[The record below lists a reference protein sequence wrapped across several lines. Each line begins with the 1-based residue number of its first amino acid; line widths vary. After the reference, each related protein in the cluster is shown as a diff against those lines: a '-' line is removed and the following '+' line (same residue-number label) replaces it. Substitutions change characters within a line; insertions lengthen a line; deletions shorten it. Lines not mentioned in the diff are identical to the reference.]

1 MSDEQNGTEREE
13 SSSKVTRL
21 PVSDPRGSMIANRMV
36 WIQLPEPY
44 DNLEFQAWLDY
55 PREVAIEWTPVEG
68 ETNRERGARTI
79 RAARQTFHRHRGID
93 NQQPWQ
99 DEEGEIPDPTT
110 AEFWERI
117 PTPLGAAMLT
127 SFFEEMAGNRASR
140 RSRKKN
146 RVKYGRSSS

>member
-1 MSDEQNGTEREE
+1 MSDDMNDDEREE
-13 SSSKVTRL
+13 SPSKVSRL

-55 PREVAIEWTPVEG
+55 PRDVAMEWTPVEN

-79 RAARQTFHRHRGID
+79 RAARLTFHRHRGID
-93 NQQPWQ
+93 TQEPWK
-99 DEEGEIPDPTT
+99 DEEGELPSPTT
-110 AEFWERI
+110 SEFWERI
-117 PTPLGAAMLT
+117 PTQLGGAMLT
-127 SFFEEMAGNRASR
+127 AFFAEMAGNRTSR